1 MCLSGCLVSEPIRIL
16 LIDDHAIVRSG
27 VRLLIEQEPDL
38 MVVGEAET
46 AKTGIELALELRPD
60 VVVMDISLPDID
72 GISATRQILDKWRD
86 ARLLALT
93 MHGESGFLVPF
104 LEAGG
109 MGYLQKSAVD
119 RQLIRAIRQV
129 AAGEWSVEST
139 GVNEIIAHHR
149 HSRVGTQGVEELSE
163 RERQV
168 LVLTARGFTSREIG
182 EQLFISSRTVETY
195 RSRIM
200 EKLDIRHRSGLV
212 EYALDHRLLG

>member
-1 MCLSGCLVSEPIRIL
+1 MDEPVRIL

-38 MVVGEAET
+38 VVVGEAET
-46 AKTGIELALELRPD
+46 AKTGISMALELRPD
-60 VVVMDISLPDID
+60 VTVMDITLPDMD
-72 GISATRQILDKWRD
+72 GISAARQILGEWKD

-129 AAGEWSVEST
+129 AAGECSVQST
-139 GVNEIIAHHR
+139 GVSEIIARHR
-149 HSRVGTQGVEELSE
+149 PSRNATPGVERLSE

-182 EQLFISSRTVETY
+182 EQLFVSARTVETY

-200 EKLDIRHRSGLV
+200 EKLDLHHRSGLV
-212 EYALDHRLLG
+212 EFALDHDLLG